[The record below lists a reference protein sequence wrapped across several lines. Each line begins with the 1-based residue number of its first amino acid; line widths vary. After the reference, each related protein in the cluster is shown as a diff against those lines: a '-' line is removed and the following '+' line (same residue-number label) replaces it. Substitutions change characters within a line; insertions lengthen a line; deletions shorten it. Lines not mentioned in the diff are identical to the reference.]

1 MTSDWSKFLLVSN
14 CDTVIFQHSVY
25 IEFSLASDSLC
36 TCSLLILKKFL
47 NFLIMFYVVSYL
59 VPVSL
64 YQHLITSYFR
74 KPINNW
80 ERCPSLQFLLSVSFF
95 IPLVPFSFLLA
106 FYLFK
111 SISAISLLLFDLS
124 IKASICF
131 HVFLFGF
138 WARCLSHLIQF
149 KKKKKN
155 FLKLF
160 ITHILCRVQS
170 FVLICVFQLIPVHC

>member
-1 MTSDWSKFLLVSN
+1 
-14 CDTVIFQHSVY
+14 
-25 IEFSLASDSLC
+25 
-36 TCSLLILKKFL
+36 
-47 NFLIMFYVVSYL
+47 MFYVVSYL

-80 ERCPSLQFLLSVSFF
+80 EKCPSLQFLLSVSFF

-111 SISAISLLLFDLS
+111 SISAISLLLFDLP

-149 KKKKKN
+149 KKKKKSSWSFSLLIFFVEFN
-155 FLKLF
+155 HLF
-160 ITHILCRVQS
+160 SFVCFNLYQCIVNLILQNHPQS
-170 FVLICVFQLIPVHC
+170 FHLCLVFNHFGVFCPFVICLFRISY